1 MAMNNNLQILP
12 SSKYLKSQTGRNI
25 ASLEDRH
32 WEGSESKCHKCKDK
46 LEKSTEELTNIKY
59 ALDRAAIVAIADPR
73 GIINY
78 VNDKFCKI
86 SGYERWELIG
96 QNYRLMNSGYHPP
109 EFFSK
114 MWSTISTGKIWRGEM
129 RDRAKN
135 GEIYWV
141 STTIV
146 PFLDSEDKP
155 WQYLSIQF
163 DISERKQIES
173 ALRESQNQYQTIVNL
188 SPVGIFRTDR
198 RGQYLDV
205 NERWCELAGM
215 TAEEAVGDGWA
226 LTIHSDDRP
235 RILADWYLA
244 TDRQLPFKSAEYR
257 LQPADGH
264 TIWVFAQAVAQTAV
278 SDGSIIGYIGT
289 ITDITERK
297 EAEEKLRYHAWHDAL
312 TGLANRAMFLECLE
326 AALNKSRSSHQLF
339 AVLFLDLNR
348 FKVINDSLGHLV
360 GDQLLEAVARRLES
374 CLRKGDTVARLGGD
388 EFTILLENVAHL
400 ADVLQVA
407 NRIQKELE
415 QPFYLQEHQIFTNAS
430 MGIVLCGSQQQASES
445 MAQVTE
451 YNSASVMLSQR
462 SDFSDIPETANSLE
476 GVMDPETFPKCT
488 LPNPITFHE
497 KPEDILRA
505 ADTAMY
511 RSKELGGVTRYVV
524 FNPRMY
530 QNALALLQLE
540 NDLRRAVE
548 TCTEFV
554 LHYQPIFSPENSKI
568 TGFEALVRWQH
579 PTRGLISPNEFIPL
593 AEETGLIIPLGYHI
607 LSQAAA
613 QLRIWQSAF
622 RQTEPLTMN
631 VNLSPRQFSQPGLVE
646 QIDRIIN
653 SYGLKGSSLN
663 LEITESTLME
673 NPEAATSMLSEL
685 KTRGIQLSIDD
696 FGTGYSSLS
705 HLINFP
711 LNTLKIDRSFIK
723 QMGEHGGNSSMVW
736 TIVTL
741 AHNLGLDVV
750 AEGVETGFQLEQLKK
765 LKCEKAQG
773 YFFSIPLE
781 VDAATALL
789 ASSIATTDFL
799 VEQGKKTTL
808 ATRTQHAPKIQEEM
822 LKLTQ
827 RERLLK
833 RRLASQIRNSLD
845 FKTIVKTATNEI
857 RQMMHLDCCQ
867 FLWYR
872 SDLNIPTF
880 EPIRHTCQLEAVCP
894 GCIKQE
900 TPIVAVLKS
909 ELLGHNMLRIDDIAT
924 DPHLQ
929 EATRDYLLSR
939 DLKSL
944 LAITVHPNS
953 GEIGVIVCELHK
965 QQRAWSDDEV
975 ELLVDMADQLAIAI
989 DHAKLYSERSVQ
1001 AAIAK
1006 SQAEQMEKALAE
1018 LKSTQTQLIQ
1028 SEKMSSL
1035 GLLVAGVA
1043 HEINNPI
1050 NFVYGNINHTK
1061 QYVEDLL
1068 EILRLY
1074 QQHYPQPV
1082 AEIQALSE
1090 NIELDFISEDLPK
1103 VMDSM
1108 RMGASRIKEIVK
1120 SLRNFSRLDEAQM
1133 KPVDIH
1139 EGLESTL
1146 LILQNR
1152 TSGGDESPGIEIV
1165 KEYGDLPLVECYAG
1179 QLNQVFMNILCN
1191 GMDALDSYQE
1201 SRSPEERRRYPSKI
1215 TIGTEVTNSDTIVV
1229 KIRDNGPGITGE
1241 VKKRLFDPFF
1251 TTKPVGKGT
1260 GLGLAISYQI
1270 VVDKHQGKLDCISAP
1285 GAGAEF
1291 RIEIPV
1297 RQGKITPFPNVNR
1310 YEPICL
1316 SCNEQKSCTITWS
1329 KCERV
1334 TKVLSNS

>member
-1 MAMNNNLQILP
+1 MNSNNLQILP
-12 SSKYLKSQTGRNI
+12 NSKYHKSQTAI
-25 ASLEDRH
+25 ASLEDRRR
-32 WEGSESKCHKCKDK
+32 EGSEKKCHTCKDK
-46 LEKSTEELTNIKY
+46 LEKSIEELTNIKY
-59 ALDRAAIVAIADPR
+59 ALDQAAIVAIADPR

-96 QNYRLMNSGYHPP
+96 QNYRLLNSGYHPP
-109 EFFSK
+109 EFFGR
-114 MWSTISTGKIWRGEM
+114 MWSTISAGKIWRGEM

-163 DISERKQIES
+163 DITERKQIEQ
-173 ALRESQNQYQTIVNL
+173 ALGESQNQYQTIVNL

-235 RILADWYLA
+235 RILAEWYLA

-257 LQPADGH
+257 LQRADGH
-264 TIWVFAQAVAQTAV
+264 SIWVFAQAVAQTAA

-312 TGLANRAMFLECLE
+312 TGLANRAMFLERLD
-326 AALNKSRSSHQLF
+326 AALQQSRSSHQLF

-388 EFTILLENVAHL
+388 EFTILLENVKNL
-400 ADVLQVA
+400 ADVLQVG

-415 QPFYLQEHQIFTNAS
+415 QPFHLKEHQIFTNAS
-430 MGIVLCGSQQQASES
+430 MGIVLCGSQQQA
-445 MAQVTE
+445 A
-451 YNSASVMLSQR
+451 
-462 SDFSDIPETANSLE
+462 DFSEIVETANFLD
-476 GVMDPETFPKCT
+476 GVADPETFPKCT

-511 RSKELGGVTRYVV
+511 RSKELGGVAPYVV

-548 TCTEFV
+548 NCTEFI
-554 LHYQPIFSPENSKI
+554 LHYQPICVSETGNI

-613 QLRIWQSAF
+613 QLRIWQTAF
-622 RQTEPLTMN
+622 PEAEPLTMN
-631 VNLSPRQFSQPGLVE
+631 VNLSPKQFSQPGLVE
-646 QIDRIIN
+646 QIDKIIH
-653 SYGLKGSSLN
+653 SIGLQENSLN

-685 KTRGIQLSIDD
+685 RKRGMKLSIDD

-723 QMGEHGGNSSMVW
+723 EMGEEGTHSSMVW

-781 VDAATALL
+781 VEAATALL
-789 ASSIATTDFL
+789 ASSSSNSQQL
-799 VEQGKKTTL
+799 PEKNNLMVQ
-808 ATRTQHAPKIQEEM
+808 TRPQIQEKI

-827 RERLLK
+827 QERLLK

-845 FKTIVKTATNEI
+845 FNTIVKTATNEI
-857 RQMMHLDCCQ
+857 RHMMQIDCCQ
-867 FLWYR
+867 FMWYR
-872 SDLNIPTF
+872 GDLNVDTF

-894 GCIKQE
+894 GCLKPE
-900 TPIVAVLKS
+900 TPVVAVLRS
-909 ELLGHNMLRIDDIAT
+909 ELLDRNMLRIDDIAT
-924 DPHLQ
+924 DPSLQ

-939 DLKSL
+939 ELKSL

-953 GEIGVIVCELHK
+953 GEVGVIVCEIHK

-989 DHAKLYSERSVQ
+989 DHAKLYEERSVQ

-1006 SQAEQMEKALAE
+1006 AQAEQMEKALAE

-1082 AEIQALSE
+1082 AEIHALSE
-1090 NIELDFISEDLPK
+1090 NLEIDFISEDLPK

-1108 RMGASRIKEIVK
+1108 KIGASRIKEIVK
-1120 SLRNFSRLDEAQM
+1120 SLRNFSRLDEAEM

-1139 EGLESTL
+1139 EGIESTL

-1152 TSGGDESPGIEIV
+1152 TNGDDENPGIEIV

-1191 GMDALDSYQE
+1191 AMDALDSYQQF
-1201 SRSPEERRRYPSKI
+1201 RSPEERRRYPSKI
-1215 TIGTEVTNSDTIVV
+1215 TIGTEVTNSGTIVV
-1229 KIRDNGPGITGE
+1229 KIRDNGPGMTAA

-1260 GLGLAISYQI
+1260 GLGLAIGYQI
-1270 VVDKHQGKLDCISAP
+1270 VVDKHRGKLDCISAP
-1285 GAGAEF
+1285 EAGAEF

-1297 RQGKITPFPNVNR
+1297 RQGALMPVAGVNR
-1310 YEPICL
+1310 YEAICL
-1316 SCNEQKSCTITWS
+1316 SCNQQKSCTITWS
-1329 KCERV
+1329 QCE
-1334 TKVLSNS
+1334 TAAQSLP

>member
-1 MAMNNNLQILP
+1 MNKNIQILP
-12 SSKYLKSQTGRNI
+12 TSKYAKSQTAGI
-25 ASLEDRH
+25 VASIEERRR
-32 WEGSESKCHKCKDK
+32 EGSESKCHKCKDK
-46 LEKSTEELTNIKY
+46 LEKSVAELANIKY
-59 ALDRAAIVAIADPR
+59 ALDQAAIVAIADSR

-86 SGYERWELIG
+86 SGYERSELLG
-96 QNYRLMNSGYHPP
+96 QNYRLLNSGYHPP
-109 EFFSK
+109 EFFAK
-114 MWSTISTGKIWRGEM
+114 MWSTISAGKIWRGEM

-146 PFLDSEDKP
+146 PFLDEEQKP

-163 DISERKQIES
+163 DITERKQIES
-173 ALRESQNQYQTIVNL
+173 ALRESQHQYQTIVNL

-198 RGQYLDV
+198 RGKYLDV

-215 TAEEAVGDGWA
+215 TTQEALGDGWA
-226 LTIHSDDRP
+226 LTLHPDDRP
-235 RILADWYLA
+235 RILAEWNLML
-244 TDRQLPFKSAEYR
+244 DRHLPFKSAEYR
-257 LQPADGH
+257 LKRADGQI
-264 TIWVFAQAVAQTAV
+264 IWVFFQAVAQTAV
-278 SDGSIIGYIGT
+278 TDGSIVGYIGT

-297 EAEEKLRYHAWHDAL
+297 QAEEKLRYHAWHDAL
-312 TGLANRAMFLECLE
+312 TGLANRAMFLQRLE
-326 AALNKSRSSHQLF
+326 AALEQSQSSHQLF

-388 EFTILLENVAHL
+388 EFTILLENVSNL

-415 QPFYLQEHQIFTNAS
+415 QPFYLKEHQIFTNAS
-430 MGIVLCGSQQQASES
+430 MGIVLCGSQQQA
-445 MAQVTE
+445 A
-451 YNSASVMLSQR
+451 
-462 SDFSDIPETANSLE
+462 DFSLMVETPNSLE
-476 GVMDPETFPKCT
+476 VMVDTFPKCT

-511 RSKELGGVTRYVV
+511 RSKELGGVARYVV

-548 TCTEFV
+548 TCSEFV
-554 LHYQPIFSPENSKI
+554 LHYQPIFSPETGKI

-593 AEETGLIIPLGYHI
+593 AEETGVIIPLGYHI

-613 QLRIWQSAF
+613 QLRIWQTDF
-622 RQTEPLTMN
+622 RQVEPLTMN
-631 VNLSPRQFSQPGLVE
+631 VNLSPKQFSQPGLVE
-646 QIDRIIN
+646 QIDQIIHF
-653 SYGLKGSSLN
+653 YGLEGSSLN

-685 KTRGIQLSIDD
+685 RTRGMKLSIDD

-705 HLINFP
+705 HLIDLP

-723 QMGEHGGNSSMVW
+723 QMGEQGENSSMVW

-741 AHNLGLDVV
+741 AHNLGLEVV

-781 VDAATALL
+781 VEAATALL
-789 ASSIATTDFL
+789 ASPSSGFL
-799 VEQGKKTTL
+799 EGVEEKTNLVVQTKH
-808 ATRTQHAPKIQEEM
+808 RPQIQEKM

-827 RERLLK
+827 QERLLK

-845 FKTIVKTATNEI
+845 FNTIVKTATNEI
-857 RQMMHLDCCQ
+857 RHMMQIDCCQ

-872 SDLNIPTF
+872 GDLNVPTF

-894 GCIKQE
+894 GCLKPE
-900 TPIVAVLKS
+900 TPVVTVLKS
-909 ELLGHNMLRIDDIAT
+909 ELLEYNMLRIDDIAT
-924 DPHLQ
+924 DPSLP

-953 GEIGVIVCELHK
+953 GEIGVIVCEIHK

-989 DHAKLYSERSVQ
+989 DHAKLYEERSVQ
-1001 AAIAK
+1001 AAIAS

-1082 AEIQALSE
+1082 AEIQAVSE
-1090 NIELDFISEDLPK
+1090 NIELDFIGEDLPK

-1108 RMGASRIKEIVK
+1108 KIGASRVKEIVK
-1120 SLRNFSRLDEAQM
+1120 SLRNFSRLDEAEM

-1139 EGLESTL
+1139 EGIESSL

-1152 TSGGDESPGIEIV
+1152 TSGGDGSPGIEIV

-1191 GMDALDSYQE
+1191 AMDALDSYQQ
-1201 SRSPEERRRYPSKI
+1201 SRSPEERRRHPSQI
-1215 TIGTEVTNSDTIVV
+1215 AIGTEVTNSGTIVV
-1229 KIRDNGPGITGE
+1229 KIRDNGPGMTAA

-1260 GLGLAISYQI
+1260 GLGLAIGYQI
-1270 VVDKHQGKLDCISAP
+1270 VVDKHHGKLDCISAP

-1297 RQGKITPFPNVNR
+1297 RQGKIIPFPNVNR

-1316 SCNEQKSCTITWS
+1316 SCNQQMSCTITWS
-1329 KCERV
+1329 ECERV
-1334 TKVLSNS
+1334 SKVLLNS